1 VNVRMPYRGAA
12 IRSGSRVGGRHA
24 DRGRE
29 PRRATGADTRGATR
43 GDGLPDARSV
53 LAVVGRPGDEA
64 TYLGALLDAFRAGG
78 TEVSALALTTG
89 EAGSGPSVGGSRSP
103 VGNHLSEFEVSA
115 LVLRATH
122 RQMADYPVGGLA
134 AIPPDERVLG
144 VVSMIRRCSAD
155 LLLTAE
161 SAGADP
167 LVIETTCAAGRMEG
181 VPVLAWT
188 LPSGV
193 ADEVRAAGGL
203 GVPDHPLWRA
213 DLMLRVSRRAQ
224 RRAIQ
229 AHRSL
234 RDASPAHLVRLDVQ
248 GDREWLRW
256 LVLPASAAGGP
267 ER

>member
-1 VNVRMPYRGAA
+1 MNVIMPYHGAA
-12 IRSGSRVGGRHA
+12 IRSGSWDGGQHA
-24 DRGRE
+24 DRSRE
-29 PRRATGADTRGATR
+29 LRRANGADTRATR

-89 EAGSGPSVGGSRSP
+89 EVAPGQGGSESRSP
-103 VGNHLSEFEVSA
+103 TVNHSSEFEVSA
-115 LVLRATH
+115 LVLRVTH
-122 RQMADYPVGGLA
+122 RLMADYPDGGLA
-134 AIPPDERVLG
+134 AIPAHERVRG
-144 VVSMIRRCSAD
+144 IVGMIRRCSAD
-155 LLLTAE
+155 LLLTAD
-161 SAGADP
+161 SAGVDP
-167 LVIETTCAAGRMEG
+167 LVLETTCAAGRAEG

-188 LPSGV
+188 LPAGV

-213 DLMLRVSRRAQ
+213 DLMLKVSRRAQ
-224 RRAIQ
+224 RRAMR

-234 RDASPAHLVRLDVQ
+234 GDASPAHLVRLDVQ

-256 LVLPASAAGGP
+256 LVLPASPAGGR
-267 ER
+267 EG